1 MDTWFDLKAIE
12 FFGRQCVILCQ
23 NENGPCPLLAIA
35 NVLILQNSIFV
46 HPDKRCI
53 ALNELIEIV
62 ANAFVEKG
70 VSRSNESDIR
80 KDSRQQQL
88 NSVLN
93 IVPSMARGLDLNVCF
108 SGVTSFEF
116 TEEISVFDALDI
128 PLLHGWVL
136 DPQDMITSSVI
147 KRNDSYNHLMFK
159 LVEYRSIQERVSSS
173 ARKLELESEHRDV
186 AANSALTD
194 KSDVD
199 LIEFSSLPNLTIS
212 CGLQTA
218 ESWEAVSLKGNIDK
232 SPYVII
238 LNREDASVTSPSIE
252 PENVSTLEDGEISTA
267 IASTSAHD
275 LNERGNDHFAPCQ
288 TAVSGTDNF
297 FPPAPPSVEIQKDL
311 SPEDID
317 LCRQGEIIEAFLA
330 STAAQLT
337 YIGLAAL
344 HEILHERQLAVFF
357 RNNHFSTIFR
367 NDGKLYLL
375 VTDLGYQNVES
386 VVWERL
392 DDIDG

>member
-35 NVLILQNSIFV
+35 NVLILQNAIFV

-62 ANAFVEKG
+62 ANAFVEKDA
-70 VSRSNESDIR
+70 SRSHESDVR
-80 KDSRQQQL
+80 KDSRQHQL

-93 IVPSMARGLDLNVCF
+93 IIPNMARGLDLNVLF
-108 SGVTSFEF
+108 SGVNAFEF

-136 DPQDMITSSVI
+136 DPQDMVTSSVI
-147 KRNDSYNHLMFK
+147 KTNDSYNHLMFK
-159 LVEYRSIQERVSSS
+159 LVEYRSIQERVTSCS
-173 ARKLELESEHRDV
+173 RKFESESKTDST
-186 AANSALTD
+186 ANSAPKE
-194 KSDVD
+194 KSNVD
-199 LIEFSSLPNLTIS
+199 LIEFSSSPDPIVPS
-212 CGLQTA
+212 GLQTS
-218 ESWEAVSLKGNIDK
+218 ESWEAVSATENTDS

-238 LNREDASVTSPSIE
+238 PTGQGTVVTNPSTQSKNVPALKDGELSTAAALTSVVDASHGGSE
-252 PENVSTLEDGEISTA
+252 G
-267 IASTSAHD
+267 IASS
-275 LNERGNDHFAPCQ
+275 Q
-288 TAVSGTDNF
+288 TAVLAADSF
-297 FPPAPPSVEIQKDL
+297 FPPAPPAVENRKDL
-311 SPEDID
+311 SPEDIE
-317 LCRQGEIIEAFLA
+317 LCKEGEVIEAFLA

-344 HEILHERQLAVFF
+344 HQILQERQLAVFF

-367 NDGKLYLL
+367 NNGKLYLL
-375 VTDLGYQNVES
+375 VTDMGYQNVES

>member
-35 NVLILQNSIFV
+35 NVLILQNAIFV

-70 VSRSNESDIR
+70 ASRSHESDVK

-93 IVPSMARGLDLNVCF
+93 IIPNMARGLDLNVLF
-108 SGVTSFEF
+108 SGVTAFEF

-147 KRNDSYNHLMFK
+147 KTNDSYNHLMFK
-159 LVEYRSIQERVSSS
+159 LVEYRSIQERVSSCT
-173 ARKLELESEHRDV
+173 RKIESESKTD
-186 AANSALTD
+186 ANSTPKE

-199 LIEFSSLPNLTIS
+199 LIEFNSSPDLSIS
-212 CGLQTA
+212 CGLQTG
-218 ESWEAVSLKGNIDK
+218 ESWEAVNAKENIDG

-238 LNREDASVTSPSIE
+238 PTGQDTSETNPTTQSK
-252 PENVSTLEDGEISTA
+252 NVSTLKSNEHSTAVAPTSVVDPSHGGSEAFLSSQTA
-267 IASTSAHD
+267 IAAANS
-275 LNERGNDHFAPCQ
+275 
-288 TAVSGTDNF
+288 F
-297 FPPAPPSVEIQKDL
+297 FPPTPPMLENRKDKDL
-311 SPEDID
+311 SPEDIE
-317 LCRQGEIIEAFLA
+317 LCREGEVIEAFLA

-344 HEILHERQLAVFF
+344 HQILQERQLAVFF

-367 NDGKLYLL
+367 NKGILYLL
-375 VTDLGYQNVES
+375 VTDMGYQNVES

>member
-35 NVLILQNSIFV
+35 NVLILQNAIFV
-46 HPDKRCI
+46 HPDKRSI

-70 VSRSNESDIR
+70 ASRGHESDVR

-93 IVPSMARGLDLNVCF
+93 IVPNMARGLDLNVHF
-108 SGVTSFEF
+108 SGVTAFEF

-147 KRNDSYNHLMFK
+147 KTNDSYNHLMFK
-159 LVEYRSIQERVSSS
+159 LVEYKSIQERVTSS
-173 ARKLELESEHRDV
+173 AQNSESEPETG
-186 AANSALTD
+186 ANSTP
-194 KSDVD
+194 KEKTEID
-199 LIEFSSLPNLTIS
+199 LIEFNSSLDLTIS
-212 CGLQTA
+212 CGLQTG
-218 ESWEAVSLKGNIDK
+218 ESWEAVDAKENIES

-238 LNREDASVTSPSIE
+238 PTGQDTSVPNLSTQSK
-252 PENVSTLEDGEISTA
+252 NVSALNENKLSTA
-267 IASTSAHD
+267 ASSTPVVERIHGSSEVLTSS
-275 LNERGNDHFAPCQ
+275 Q
-288 TAVSGTDNF
+288 TAALAADSF
-297 FPPAPPSVEIQKDL
+297 FPPAPPAVENRKDL
-311 SPEDID
+311 SLEDIE
-317 LCRQGEIIEAFLA
+317 LCREGEIIEAFLA

-344 HEILHERQLAVFF
+344 HQILQERQLAVFF

-367 NDGKLYLL
+367 NKGKLYLL
-375 VTDLGYQNVES
+375 VTDMGYQNVES

>member
-35 NVLILQNSIFV
+35 NVLILQNAIFV

-70 VSRSNESDIR
+70 ASRSHESDVR

-93 IVPSMARGLDLNVCF
+93 IVPNMARGLDLNVLF
-108 SGVTSFEF
+108 SGVTAFEF

-136 DPQDMITSSVI
+136 DPQDTITSSVI
-147 KRNDSYNHLMFK
+147 KTNDSYNHLMFK
-159 LVEYRSIQERVSSS
+159 LVEYRSIQERVSSCTQ
-173 ARKLELESEHRDV
+173 KIESESKTG
-186 AANSALTD
+186 AKTTPKE

-199 LIEFSSLPNLTIS
+199 LLEFNSSPDLSIS
-212 CGLQTA
+212 CGLQTG
-218 ESWEAVSLKGNIDK
+218 ESWEALNAKESLEG

-238 LNREDASVTSPSIE
+238 PTGQDTTTQSKTTQSKNVPALKDSELSTAA
-252 PENVSTLEDGEISTA
+252 VSTSVVDPSHGGSESILSSQTA
-267 IASTSAHD
+267 I
-275 LNERGNDHFAPCQ
+275 
-288 TAVSGTDNF
+288 TAGRSF
-297 FPPAPPSVEIQKDL
+297 LPPAPPTLENRKDKDI
-311 SPEDID
+311 SPEDIE
-317 LCRQGEIIEAFLA
+317 LCREGEVIEAFLA

-344 HEILHERQLAVFF
+344 HQILQERQLAVFF

-367 NDGKLYLL
+367 NKGMLYLL
-375 VTDLGYQNVES
+375 VTDMGYQNVES